1 MQKLI
6 RRVVQETMRVIA
18 MKYKG
23 KKPNNSHYTEL
34 LLDELQRIMREQVA
48 QSDTIPND
56 DVEEAIEDQ
65 EMIEDDE
72 TDFQTIMDL
81 CVDNK
86 EQDKLIDEGIAEL
99 ANQGTTE
106 EDPESN
112 QDELIDEVIEDPA
125 SNQELVDF
133 QPLMTLSLDNEEQD
147 ELIVDIPYDNV
158 LL

>member
-1 MQKLI
+1 
-6 RRVVQETMRVIA
+6 

-48 QSDTIPND
+48 QIDTIPTD

-72 TDFQTIMDL
+72 TDFQTILDL

-86 EQDKLIDEGIAEL
+86 EQDKLIDEGIDEL

-125 SNQELVDF
+125 SNEELVDF
-133 QPLMTLSLDNEEQD
+133 QPLMTLRLDNEEQD